1 MEDSIFF
8 STQLR
13 TKRARKRSVK
23 TTKEKNV
30 REKYKRQKEIFKEQK
45 EIPLVLLKEP
55 CQKGFE
61 RYFVLREDIKKEN
74 EIEFFTQILKKIN
87 TSQYAETRKFVKKR
101 KRNGKR
107 IYVQRIQELKQLQPY
122 EYSGPYSIL
131 NDEERLYFV
140 CIQVYD
146 PKTKRFKGIYEFLQ
160 PWRFRLIIK
169 PNMIT
174 HYKPLDI
181 DLKREEAQIDHFF
194 DKYKNQLGNFYPPKE
209 IFLDTNFL
217 DTLKIRDIKSGLGEM
232 AHYYLISNLND
243 WKFFKKNY
251 QSRIYNNYQ

>member
-1 MEDSIFF
+1 MAILKLSRLAYLIVLVLSF
-8 STQLR
+8 SCQKTV
-13 TKRARKRSVK
+13 VK
-23 TTKEKNV
+23 TYDNDDCDVYAAGK
-30 REKYKRQKEIFKEQK
+30 
-45 EIPLVLLKEP
+45 
-55 CQKGFE
+55 KGFWI
-61 RYFVLREDIKKEN
+61 DIYSKSLKEN

-107 IYVQRIQELKQLQPY
+107 IYVPRIQELKQLQPC
-122 EYSGPYSIL
+122 EYSGPHSIL
-131 NDEERLYFV
+131 NDEERRYFA

-194 DKYKNQLGNFYPPKE
+194 DKYKNQGILLKKIVGGGYSYERKPK
-209 IFLDTNFL
+209 FKNPFT
-217 DTLKIRDIKSGLGEM
+217 KR
-232 AHYYLISNLND
+232 
-243 WKFFKKNY
+243 KFFNDKNSATEIAEMLIE
-251 QSRIYNNYQ
+251 QEHQLSKRH

>member
-30 REKYKRQKEIFKEQK
+30 REKYKRRKEIFKEQK
-45 EIPLVLLKEP
+45 AISLVPLKEP
-55 CQKGFE
+55 YQKGFE

-74 EIEFFTQILKKIN
+74 EIEFFTQFLKKIN

-131 NDEERLYFV
+131 NDEERRYFA

-194 DKYKNQLGNFYPPKE
+194 DKYKNQGILLKKIVGGGYSYERKPK
-209 IFLDTNFL
+209 FKNPFT
-217 DTLKIRDIKSGLGEM
+217 KR
-232 AHYYLISNLND
+232 
-243 WKFFKKNY
+243 KFFNNKNSATEIAEMLIE
-251 QSRIYNNYQ
+251 QEHQLSKRH

>member
-8 STQLR
+8 STRLR

-23 TTKEKNV
+23 TAKEKNV
-30 REKYKRQKEIFKEQK
+30 RDKYKRRKEIFIEQK
-45 EIPLVLLKEP
+45 EIPLVPLKEP
-55 CQKGFE
+55 YQKGFE

-107 IYVQRIQELKQLQPY
+107 IYVPRIQELKQLQPY
-122 EYSGPYSIL
+122 EYSGPHSIL
-131 NDEERLYFV
+131 NDEERRYFA

-194 DKYKNQLGNFYPPKE
+194 DKYKNQGILLKKIVGGGYSYERKPK
-209 IFLDTNFL
+209 FKNPFT
-217 DTLKIRDIKSGLGEM
+217 KR
-232 AHYYLISNLND
+232 
-243 WKFFKKNY
+243 KFFNNKNSATEIAEMLIE
-251 QSRIYNNYQ
+251 QEDQLSKRH

>member
-8 STQLR
+8 STRLR

-23 TTKEKNV
+23 TAKEKNV
-30 REKYKRQKEIFKEQK
+30 REKYKRRKEIFKEQK
-45 EIPLVLLKEP
+45 AILLVSLKEP
-55 CQKGFE
+55 YQKGFE

-87 TSQYAETRKFVKKR
+87 TSQYAETRKFIK

-107 IYVQRIQELKQLQPY
+107 IYVPRIQELKQLQPY
-122 EYSGPYSIL
+122 EYSGPHSIL
-131 NDEERLYFV
+131 NDEERRFFA

-174 HYKPLDI
+174 HCKPLDI
-181 DLKREEAQIDHFF
+181 DLMREEA
-194 DKYKNQLGNFYPPKE
+194 
-209 IFLDTNFL
+209 
-217 DTLKIRDIKSGLGEM
+217 
-232 AHYYLISNLND
+232 
-243 WKFFKKNY
+243 
-251 QSRIYNNYQ
+251 